1 MFLKFLIKIKC
12 LMNIYNKYVD
22 YSVLFV
28 RLIFKYCIYFYRV
41 LKFIMFNVI
50 NLKKEKINIFYNGV

>member
-1 MFLKFLIKIKC
+1 
-12 LMNIYNKYVD
+12 MNIYNKYVD

-28 RLIFKYCIYFYRV
+28 RLIFKYCIYFYKV